1 MPTTTATKSNT
12 APGFARKPEHVV
24 AFRPADKRV
33 TVKLGGEVIAES
45 NRAVLCEQSG
55 HDPVYYVPMT
65 DTRASLFR
73 PTDTRSYC
81 PFKGN
86 ASYWSVTAGGVT
98 GRDVA
103 WSYDLPYDEALPI
116 RGHVAFY
123 PNRVDSIEID

>member
-24 AFRPADKRV
+24 ALRPADKRV

-65 DTRASLFR
+65 DTPRQPVPSDRHPQLLPVQGQCKLLVGHRWGCHGPRRRLVLR
-73 PTDTRSYC
+73 P
-81 PFKGN
+81 
-86 ASYWSVTAGGVT
+86 AV
-98 GRDVA
+98 
-103 WSYDLPYDEALPI
+103 
-116 RGHVAFY
+116 
-123 PNRVDSIEID
+123 